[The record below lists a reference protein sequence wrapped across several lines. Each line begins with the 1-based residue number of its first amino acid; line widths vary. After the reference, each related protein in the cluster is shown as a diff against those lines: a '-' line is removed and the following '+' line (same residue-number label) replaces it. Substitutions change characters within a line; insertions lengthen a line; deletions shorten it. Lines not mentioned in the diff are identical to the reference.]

1 MFGFGFTKLAV
12 LVGIVVAVWYGFKY
26 VGKLDKA
33 RKQSQ
38 ANKPP
43 RQPDGGGPAPE
54 VEDTVQCPTCGAYV
68 VAKTASPC
76 ERPDCPY

>member
-12 LVGIVVAVWYGFKY
+12 LILIVLAIWYGFKF
-26 VGKLDKA
+26 VGQLDKA
-33 RKQSQ
+33 RKESQ

-43 RQPDGGGPAPE
+43 RQSGSGNTPD
-54 VEDTVQCPTCGAYV
+54 VEDTVQCPVCGAYV